1 MSWAIISSGWNSH
14 LPAPVVTLTLIHD
27 TSAEWCI
34 SWVLSWFKHSHHFS
48 KTSIFPSPFS
58 AQVTGTADGG
68 EVLLAFKFQTSHR
81 HCTCGHMKEHKK
93 GRGKILSAAM
103 SKASNLT
110 EQLGVSSSLRG
121 VSIHYGS
128 TTANCFK
135 VKITDLTALF

>member
-1 MSWAIISSGWNSH
+1 
-14 LPAPVVTLTLIHD
+14 
-27 TSAEWCI
+27 
-34 SWVLSWFKHSHHFS
+34 
-48 KTSIFPSPFS
+48 
-58 AQVTGTADGG
+58 
-68 EVLLAFKFQTSHR
+68 
-81 HCTCGHMKEHKK
+81 MKEHKK